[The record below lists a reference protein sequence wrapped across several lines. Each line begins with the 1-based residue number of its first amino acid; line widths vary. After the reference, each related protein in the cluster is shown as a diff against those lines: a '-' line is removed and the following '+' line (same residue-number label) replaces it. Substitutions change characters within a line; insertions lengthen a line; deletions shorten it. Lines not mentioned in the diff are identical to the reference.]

1 MRILRSV
8 NSLISLCRRFRDP
21 QVQVW
26 AMAGFSVLLVIIG
39 HLRAWSPGSEG
50 KNASGGS
57 ATRLLLAGARVS
69 WTEDFGSHARETWRP
84 QLVLGGPSSGIPAAP
99 AKKTFSGMDLRPA
112 MQEAAARPL
121 QFLDRPLRQQLA
133 STARTA
139 TPWRI
144 QLAWSG
150 DARGNAALVD
160 LQRSI
165 KAQPEASG
173 FVIGNGSRS
182 GDGQIESLAATRAA
196 AGDVLN
202 ITLIGH
208 GGSPTQN
215 QMGALGE
222 LLQQLEALSGHL
234 ILQEQALPEDPTA
247 LAVRPPGPR

>member
-69 WTEDFGSHARETWRP
+69 WTEEFGSHPRETWRP
-84 QLVLGGPSSGIPAAP
+84 QLVLAGPAAGIPAVP
-99 AKKTFSGMDLRPA
+99 PKKAFAGMDLRPA
-112 MQEAAARPL
+112 MQEAASRPL

-133 STARTA
+133 TTAKAA

-150 DARGNAALVD
+150 DARGNAALVE
-160 LQRSI
+160 LQQSI
-165 KAQPEASG
+165 TAQPETSG

-182 GDGQIESLAATRAA
+182 GDGQIEFLAPRPSE

-202 ITLIGH
+202 ITLIGW
-208 GGSPTQN
+208 GGVPTQR
-215 QMGALGE
+215 QLAALGE
-222 LLQQLEALSGHL
+222 LLHQLEALSGRQ
-234 ILQEQALPEDPTA
+234 ILPEQARPEALTA
-247 LAVRPPGPR
+247 LAAGPPMPP

>member
-69 WTEDFGSHARETWRP
+69 WTEDFGSNDRETWRP
-84 QLVLGGPSSGIPAAP
+84 QLVIGSPAAGIPAAP
-99 AKKTFSGMDLRPA
+99 AKTAFDGMDLRPA
-112 MQEAAARPL
+112 MQEAASRPL
-121 QFLDRPLRQQLA
+121 LFLDRPLRQQLA

-150 DARGNAALVD
+150 DTRGNAALID

-165 KAQPEASG
+165 TAQPEASG

-182 GDGQIESLAATRAA
+182 GDGQIESLASSTTET
-196 AGDVLN
+196 GDILN
-202 ITLIGH
+202 ITLIGQ
-208 GGSPTQN
+208 GGAPTKS
-215 QMGALGE
+215 QMAALGE
-222 LLQQLEALSGHL
+222 LLHQLEALSGHL
-234 ILQEQALPEDPTA
+234 ILPEQALPEA
-247 LAVRPPGPR
+247 LPLLAARPAVPR

>member
-84 QLVLGGPSSGIPAAP
+84 QLVLGGPASGIPAAP

-112 MQEAAARPL
+112 MQEAASRPL
-121 QFLDRPLRQQLA
+121 QFLDRPLRLQLA
-133 STARTA
+133 TTARTS

-144 QLAWSG
+144 QLVWSG

-165 KAQPEASG
+165 TAQPEASG

-182 GDGQIESLAATRAA
+182 GDGQIEYVASTLTEAC
-196 AGDVLN
+196 GVLN
-202 ITLIGH
+202 ITLIGQ
-208 GGSPTQN
+208 GGAPTPR
-215 QMGALGE
+215 QMAALGE
-222 LLQQLEALSGHL
+222 LLLQLEALSGHL
-234 ILQEQALPEDPTA
+234 ILPEQALPEAPTA
-247 LAVRPPGPR
+247 LAVRRPGPR